1 MGKAAGIAGLIG
13 GTILLLIG
21 IGLLFGIFASNTLVI
36 IAGQYLILAVIIMA
50 LGGFVF
56 SKGYHAYDK
65 VEAKKVAI

>member
-1 MGKAAGIAGLIG
+1 MGKAAGVAVIG

-21 IGLLFGIFASNTLVI
+21 IGLVFAIFASNTLVI

-65 VEAKKVAI
+65 VQVKKEAI